1 MENIEIIKGVL
12 EFREIKETW
21 SLWFNPTLTLALAS
35 VLLLLGYYIK
45 KKVSII
51 NKYCIPAPVV
61 GGFLFMLFTW
71 IMRNIT
77 DFELYFDNPFQDTFM
92 LAFFTTVG
100 LGASF
105 TLLKKGG
112 KLLIV
117 YWLVCG
123 IISIFQNII
132 GIGISKIV
140 NLEPAYAL
148 LSSSISMIGGHGA
161 ALSYGKT
168 FLDSGYEQGP
178 LVGAAAATFGLITAV
193 LIGGPLGRRLIEKN
207 QLKPDN
213 SENFD
218 TSITQINASTDE
230 KLSDLDIIKN
240 VSVIFICMAIGSAI
254 SGVISKIIGM
264 GFPAYVGSMFVAV
277 IVRNINE
284 NAKIYNFSYS
294 LVDGI
299 GNVMLSLYLS
309 LALMT
314 LKLWQLSGLIGGV
327 MLVVAAQVIFMI
339 LIAYFVVFRILGSNY
354 DAAVMCAGLCGHGLG
369 ATPSAIVNMTA
380 INEKYG
386 MSRKAMMIV
395 PIVGA
400 FLVDII
406 YQPTTIWFINTF
418 VQLKEKIG

>member
-1 MENIEIIKGVL
+1 MDFETIEGILNINL
-12 EFREIKETW
+12 NST
-21 SLWFNPTLTLALAS
+21 TTLALAA
-35 VLLLLGYYIK
+35 LLLIMGY
-45 KKVSII
+45 SINKRVTI
-51 NKYCIPAPVV
+51 LNKYCIPAPVV
-61 GGFLFMLFTW
+61 GGFIFMFLTW
-71 IMRNIT
+71 LGHISSTFKFNFENI
-77 DFELYFDNPFQDTFM
+77 FQSTFM

-105 TLLKKGG
+105 SLLKKGG
-112 KLLIV
+112 KLLII
-117 YWLVCG
+117 YWLTCG

-132 GIGISKIV
+132 GITITKITG
-140 NLEPAYAL
+140 LEAPYAL
-148 LSSSISMIGGHGA
+148 LSSAISMIGGHGA
-161 ALSYGKT
+161 ALAYGGT
-168 FLDSGYEQGP
+168 FAKMGYESAP

-207 QLKPDN
+207 NLRPDN
-213 SENFD
+213 NENFD
-218 TSITQINASTDE
+218 QSVTEINTDKGV

-240 VSVIFICMAIGSAI
+240 VVVILLCMAIGSYI
-254 SGVISKIIGM
+254 STLIGKLIKM
-264 GFPAYVGSMFVAV
+264 DFPSYVGSMFVAV

-284 NAKIYNFSYS
+284 KTHSYNFSFS

-299 GNVMLSLYLS
+299 GNVMLNLYLS

-314 LKLWQLSGLIGGV
+314 LKLWELSGLIGGV
-327 MLVVAAQVIFMI
+327 LLVVACQVIFMI
-339 LIAYFVVFRILGSNY
+339 IIAYFVVFRILGSNY
-354 DAAVMCAGLCGHGLG
+354 DAAVMCSGLCGHGLG

-406 YQPTTIWFINTF
+406 YQPATVWFIKTF
-418 VQLKEKIG
+418 VQGFVE

>member
-1 MENIEIIKGVL
+1 MDFETIEGILNINL
-12 EFREIKETW
+12 NST
-21 SLWFNPTLTLALAS
+21 TTLALAA
-35 VLLLLGYYIK
+35 LLLIMGY
-45 KKVSII
+45 SINKRVTI
-51 NKYCIPAPVV
+51 LNKYCIPAPVV
-61 GGFLFMLFTW
+61 GGFLFMFLTW
-71 IMRNIT
+71 LGHISSTFKFNFENI
-77 DFELYFDNPFQDTFM
+77 FQSTFM

-105 TLLKKGG
+105 SLLKKGG
-112 KLLIV
+112 KLLII
-117 YWLVCG
+117 YWLTCG

-132 GIGISKIV
+132 GITITKITG
-140 NLEPAYAL
+140 LEAPYAL
-148 LSSSISMIGGHGA
+148 LSSAISMIGGHGA
-161 ALSYGKT
+161 ALAYGGT
-168 FLDSGYEQGP
+168 FAKMGYESAP

-207 QLKPDN
+207 NLRPDN
-213 SENFD
+213 NENFD
-218 TSITQINASTDE
+218 QSVTEINTDKGV

-240 VSVIFICMAIGSAI
+240 VVVILLCMAIGSYI
-254 SGVISKIIGM
+254 STLIGKLIKM
-264 GFPAYVGSMFVAV
+264 DFPSYVGSMFVAV

-284 NAKIYNFSYS
+284 KTHTYNFNFS

-299 GNVMLSLYLS
+299 GNVMLNLYLS

-314 LKLWQLSGLIGGV
+314 LKLWELSGLIGGV
-327 MLVVAAQVIFMI
+327 LLVVACQVIFMI
-339 LIAYFVVFRILGSNY
+339 LIAYFVVFRVLGANY
-354 DAAVMCAGLCGHGLG
+354 DAAVMCSGLCGHGLG

-406 YQPTTIWFINTF
+406 YQPATVWFIKTF
-418 VQLKEKIG
+418 VQGFVE

>member
-1 MENIEIIKGVL
+1 MDFETIEGILNINL
-12 EFREIKETW
+12 NST
-21 SLWFNPTLTLALAS
+21 TTLALAA
-35 VLLLLGYYIK
+35 LLLIMGY
-45 KKVSII
+45 SINKRVTI
-51 NKYCIPAPVV
+51 LNKYCIPAPVV
-61 GGFLFMLFTW
+61 GGFIFMFLTW
-71 IMRNIT
+71 LGHISSTFKFNFENI
-77 DFELYFDNPFQDTFM
+77 FQSTFM

-105 TLLKKGG
+105 SLLKKGG
-112 KLLIV
+112 KLLII
-117 YWLVCG
+117 YWLTCG

-132 GIGISKIV
+132 GITITKITG
-140 NLEPAYAL
+140 LEAPYAL
-148 LSSSISMIGGHGA
+148 LSSAISMIGGHGA
-161 ALSYGKT
+161 ALAYGGT
-168 FLDSGYEQGP
+168 FAKMGYESAP

-207 QLKPDN
+207 NLRPDN
-213 SENFD
+213 NENFD
-218 TSITQINASTDE
+218 QSVTEINTDKGV

-240 VSVIFICMAIGSAI
+240 VVVILLCMAIGSYI
-254 SGVISKIIGM
+254 STLIGKLIKM
-264 GFPAYVGSMFVAV
+264 DFPSYVGSMFVAV

-284 NAKIYNFSYS
+284 NTHTYNFNFS

-299 GNVMLSLYLS
+299 GNVMLNLYLS

-314 LKLWQLSGLIGGV
+314 LKLWELSGLIGGV
-327 MLVVAAQVIFMI
+327 LLVVACQVIFMI
-339 LIAYFVVFRILGSNY
+339 IIAYFVVFRILGSNY
-354 DAAVMCAGLCGHGLG
+354 DAAVMCSGLCGHGLG

-406 YQPTTIWFINTF
+406 YQPATVWFIKTF
-418 VQLKEKIG
+418 VQGFVE

>member
-1 MENIEIIKGVL
+1 MDFETIEGILNINL
-12 EFREIKETW
+12 NST
-21 SLWFNPTLTLALAS
+21 TTLALAA
-35 VLLLLGYYIK
+35 LLLIMGY
-45 KKVSII
+45 SINKRVTI
-51 NKYCIPAPVV
+51 LNKYCIPAPVV
-61 GGFLFMLFTW
+61 GGFLFMFLTW
-71 IMRNIT
+71 LGHISSTFKFNFENI
-77 DFELYFDNPFQDTFM
+77 FQSTFM

-105 TLLKKGG
+105 SLLKKGG
-112 KLLIV
+112 KLLMI
-117 YWLVCG
+117 YWLTCG

-132 GIGISKIV
+132 GITITKITG
-140 NLEPAYAL
+140 LEAPYAL
-148 LSSSISMIGGHGA
+148 LSSAISMIGGHGA
-161 ALSYGKT
+161 ALAYGGT
-168 FLDSGYEQGP
+168 FAKMGYESAP

-207 QLKPDN
+207 NLRPDN
-213 SENFD
+213 NENFD
-218 TSITQINASTDE
+218 QSVTEINTDKGV

-240 VSVIFICMAIGSAI
+240 VVVILLCMAIGSYI
-254 SGVISKIIGM
+254 STLIGKLIKM
-264 GFPAYVGSMFVAV
+264 DFPSYVGSMFVAV

-284 NAKIYNFSYS
+284 KTHTYNFNFS

-299 GNVMLSLYLS
+299 GNVMLNLYLS

-314 LKLWQLSGLIGGV
+314 LKLWELSGLIGGV
-327 MLVVAAQVIFMI
+327 LLVVACQVIFMI
-339 LIAYFVVFRILGSNY
+339 IIAYFVVFRILGSNY
-354 DAAVMCAGLCGHGLG
+354 DAAVMCSGLCGHGLG

-406 YQPTTIWFINTF
+406 YQPATVWFIKTF
-418 VQLKEKIG
+418 VEGFVE